1 MWSSSPSCFVFTYP
15 STHWCTWLPA
25 FLHDIIPH
33 HSGSHY
39 QTLIPP
45 TSSSEESAMSLHL
58 SGITW
63 SCHHTVYL
71 ISRLHLSPGS
81 HFDPWPLQKVGEA
94 KNNKSIVPPPSV
106 FNLFLHEMPPT
117 SLWVYWHPAIER
129 IKSLAPTSLPGGRRA
144 ADSLRSL
151 LTAKP
156 DSWNYSEY
164 TAWLSDAGCFLC
176 FCKSTTNDVAAWSVS
191 A

>member
-1 MWSSSPSCFVFTYP
+1 MHMAASLSSWHHSSPLWIPLPDPGSPHLLLRGVCNVSP
-15 STHWCTWLPA
+15 SLR
-25 FLHDIIPH
+25 D
-33 HSGSHY
+33 
-39 QTLIPP
+39 
-45 TSSSEESAMSLHL
+45 
-58 SGITW
+58 
-63 SCHHTVYL
+63 YL
-71 ISRLHLSPGS
+71 ILPPHCLPNQQAASLPRLSLWPMTPSKKLEKQRITNQLS
-81 HFDPWPLQKVGEA
+81 
-94 KNNKSIVPPPSV
+94 SV